1 MMRIMNI
8 TSKGYLLSSRV
19 LLLMLIIYK
28 LKTQNALMQIVEEDL
43 FWKIRKELLK
53 TLNLLG
59 IYSWVMEEVYQ

>member
-1 MMRIMNI
+1 MLRIMNI